1 MCQLFETTFTEQFG
15 DNKTPGIFFLEI
27 SRIKINKKEK
37 VKHFN
42 KRFITL
48 LNRIHEK
55 PSKVVQIEF
64 YTASLSPPIS
74 MFVKI
79 KEKWTL
85 VENFEEAIKVER
97 DLASIYSH
105 PSNEENM
112 TSTFE
117 RNGKKNK
124 GISKTKYGKEDK
136 ELTYMEIM

>member
-1 MCQLFETTFTEQFG
+1 
-15 DNKTPGIFFLEI
+15 
-27 SRIKINKKEK
+27 
-37 VKHFN
+37 
-42 KRFITL
+42 
-48 LNRIHEK
+48 
-55 PSKVVQIEF
+55 
-64 YTASLSPPIS
+64 